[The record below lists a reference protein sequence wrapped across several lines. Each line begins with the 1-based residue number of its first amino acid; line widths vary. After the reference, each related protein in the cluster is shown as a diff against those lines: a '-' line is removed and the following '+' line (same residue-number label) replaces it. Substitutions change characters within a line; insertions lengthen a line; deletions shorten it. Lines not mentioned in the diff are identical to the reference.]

1 MSRLRA
7 LWQALYVRRRWL
19 AVGIGVKRWLV
30 LLMAGAAVTSIGW
43 VYLLLALNREGWL
56 PPALFDV
63 TTLRFLPLWLRAL
76 LPLLLG
82 GAIMLLAVFQL
93 GRSLTDPLRGGEGA
107 VVDSLYDYRRRDRG
121 PHIVAIGGGTGLPG
135 LLRGLT
141 AYTSNITAIVT
152 VADDGGS
159 SGRLR
164 REMGLLPPGD
174 FRNNLA
180 ALARDEAL
188 MTQVLQYRFG
198 EQVPGARGQGPGEE
212 AHARPGEEAHA
223 KDAKD
228 AKEEKE
234 AASSPPLRPGPFAP
248 LRERSPLEP
257 SSLSGHAFGN
267 LLLAAL
273 TGITGSFDE
282 ALLAAQRVLAL
293 RGRVLPSTLE
303 DVTLVGEVV
312 MPDGETQRVAGESAI
327 PQAGGRVERVRLEPA
342 QARAYP
348 PALRAIFSAE
358 LIVLGPGSLYTS
370 ILPNLLLSDLAE
382 ALVHARGR
390 VVYVCNLATQP
401 GETDGYSVADHVA
414 AMQRHLPPGCIDI
427 VLAND
432 NLAVPPETGGGHT
445 CFVPPVP
452 PAGVAMMTADL
463 VDETRPWR
471 HDSEKLARAV
481 MALLARGQEISE
493 V

>member
-7 LWQALYVRRRWL
+7 LWRALYVRRRWL
-19 AVGIGVKRWLV
+19 LIGIGVKRWL
-30 LLMAGAAVTSIGW
+30 LLLVVGAAVTSMGW
-43 VYLLLALNREGWL
+43 TYLLLVMNRDGRLPAAAYDAL
-56 PPALFDV
+56 
-63 TTLRFLPLWLRAL
+63 TMQFLPLILRVVT
-76 LPLLLG
+76 PLVIG
-82 GAIMLLAVFQL
+82 GAIMLLAVVRL
-93 GRSLTDPLRGGEGA
+93 GKSLTDPLRGGEGA

-141 AYTSNITAIVT
+141 AHTSNITAIVT

-164 REMGLLPPGD
+164 RDLGLLPPGD

-188 MTQVLQYRFG
+188 LTQVLQFRFG
-198 EQVPGARGQGPGEE
+198 GQVGDDRPQTTDDGTELAANGQ
-212 AHARPGEEAHA
+212 
-223 KDAKD
+223 
-228 AKEEKE
+228 
-234 AASSPPLRPGPFAP
+234 PPAGDG
-248 LRERSPLEP
+248 
-257 SSLSGHAFGN
+257 LSGHAFGN

-293 RGRVLPSTLE
+293 RGQVLPSTLE
-303 DVTLVGEVV
+303 NVTLIGEVTL
-312 MPDGETQRVAGESAI
+312 PDGQTRTVTGESAI
-327 PQAGGRVERVRLEPA
+327 PEAHGRVVRVRLEPA
-342 QARAYP
+342 GARAYP
-348 PALRAIFSAE
+348 PALRAIFQAD

-370 ILPNLLLSDLAE
+370 ILPNLLVSDLAE
-382 ALVHARGR
+382 ALRHARAR

-414 AMQRHLPPGCIDI
+414 AMQRHLPRGCIDL

-432 NLAVPPETGGGHT
+432 NLSVSPE
-445 CFVPPVP
+445 
-452 PAGVAMMTADL
+452 ARDL
-463 VDETRPWR
+463 VDEAKPWR
-471 HDSEKLARAV
+471 HDSAKLALTVVELVGGA
-481 MALLARGQEISE
+481 A
-493 V
+493 

>member
-7 LWQALYVRRRWL
+7 LWRSLYVRRRWL
-19 AVGIGVKRWLV
+19 TIGIGVKRWLV
-30 LLMAGAAVTSIGW
+30 LLVAGAAVTSIGW
-43 VYLLLALNREGWL
+43 VYLLLAFNREGWL
-56 PPALFDV
+56 PGLLYDAL
-63 TTLRFLPLWLRAL
+63 TLRFLPLGLRVA
-76 LPLLLG
+76 LPLLVGGLIILVAVVRLG
-82 GAIMLLAVFQL
+82 K
-93 GRSLTDPLRGGEGA
+93 SLVEPLRGSEGA

-141 AYTSNITAIVT
+141 PFTSNITAIVT

-198 EQVPGARGQGPGEE
+198 EQIPGVRGQVPGEE
-212 AHARPGEEAHA
+212 P
-223 KDAKD
+223 
-228 AKEEKE
+228 
-234 AASSPPLRPGPFAP
+234 SSLEPRTWPLA
-248 LRERSPLEP
+248 P

-293 RGRVLPSTLE
+293 RGQVLPSTL
-303 DVTLVGEVV
+303 DNVTLVGEVV
-312 MPDGETQRVAGESAI
+312 MPDGETRHVAGESAI
-327 PQAGGRVERVRLEPA
+327 PKAGGRVQQVRLEPPDA
-342 QARAYP
+342 PPYP
-348 PALRAIFSAE
+348 PTLRAIFGAD

-370 ILPNLLLSDLAE
+370 ILPNLLLRDLAE
-382 ALVHARGR
+382 ALIHARAP

-414 AMQRHLPPGCIDI
+414 ALQRHLPPGCIDL

-432 NLAVPPETGGGHT
+432 NLSVPPGTGGGQT
-445 CFVPPVP
+445 QYVLPTPPTSVPLIAV
-452 PAGVAMMTADL
+452 DL
-463 VDETRPWR
+463 VDEARPWR
-471 HDSEKLARAV
+471 HDSEKLGRAV
-481 MALLARGQEISE
+481 MSLLMQGTGEAGVKREVRRTSE
-493 V
+493 SATHHD

>member
-223 KDAKD
+223 KDAK
-228 AKEEKE
+228 EEKE

-445 CFVPPVP
+445 RFVPPVP

>member
-7 LWQALYVRRRWL
+7 LWRSIYIRRRWL
-19 AVGIGVKRWLV
+19 TIGIGVKRWLV
-30 LLMAGAAVTSIGW
+30 LLVAGAAVTSMGW
-43 VYLLLALNREGWL
+43 VYLLLAFNREGWL
-56 PPALFDV
+56 PGPLYDAL
-63 TTLRFLPLWLRAL
+63 TLRFLPLWLRVA
-76 LPLLLG
+76 LPLLIGGLIILIAVIRLG
-82 GAIMLLAVFQL
+82 K
-93 GRSLTDPLRGGEGA
+93 SLVEPLRGAEGA

-141 AYTSNITAIVT
+141 PFTSNITAIVT

-198 EQVPGARGQGPGEE
+198 GNDRRPPTADHQQTTDDRPRTADDPRPTELPTTIE
-212 AHARPGEEAHA
+212 ADKAAVSGRPSAV
-223 KDAKD
+223 D
-228 AKEEKE
+228 
-234 AASSPPLRPGPFAP
+234 
-248 LRERSPLEP
+248 
-257 SSLSGHAFGN
+257 SLSGHAFGN

-293 RGRVLPSTLE
+293 RGQVLPSTL
-303 DVTLVGEVV
+303 DNVTLVGEVV
-312 MPDGETQRVAGESAI
+312 MPDGETRIVSGESAI
-327 PQAGGRVERVRLEPA
+327 PKAGGRVERVRLEPA
-342 QARAYP
+342 GARPYP
-348 PALRAIFSAE
+348 PALRALFQAD

-370 ILPNLLLSDLAE
+370 ILPNLLLRDLAE
-382 ALVHARGR
+382 ALVHARAPI
-390 VVYVCNLATQP
+390 VYVCNLATQP

-414 AMQRHLPPGCIDI
+414 ALQRHLPAGCLDL

-432 NLAVPPETGGGHT
+432 NLSVPPETGGGQT
-445 CFVPPVP
+445 QYVAPTP
-452 PAGVAMMTADL
+452 PAGVPLVTADL
-463 VDETRPWR
+463 VDEARPWR
-471 HDSEKLARAV
+471 HDSGKLGRAV
-481 MALLARGQEISE
+481 LALLEQGSRGAEEQG
-493 V
+493 